1 MIHHAGKVLEV
12 IAVLGT
18 FSGIAYYMLCLW
30 SAAKFLRERKAQS
43 KATGEDASSPQ
54 ETPPVSILKPLKG
67 SDPDIYA
74 SLRSHC
80 VQDYPEYEIIFGVT
94 DRCDPAVEIIERL
107 IREFPQLTIQLVICE
122 KDLGTNTKVSNLA
135 QMLPVARYDHLIVN
149 DGDIRVEPEYL
160 RRVIAPLN
168 DSKVGMVTCL
178 YRGVPAPTLGS
189 RLESIGISTDFS
201 GGVLVARQIEG
212 GVRFGMGST
221 LAFRR
226 RDLEAIGG
234 FESFVDY
241 LADDYEIGSRMAAR
255 GLEVRLCEAAVE
267 TLLPAYT
274 LREFAQHQLRWAR
287 TIRDCRSSRYGGML
301 FTFGLPWAFLTLV
314 LAHEVRWAW
323 ELLCVALTIRLAVA
337 LVVGTAVLQ
346 DRQVIPYLWL
356 IPLRDVVA
364 LFVWMASFAGHKVSW
379 RGDYFYL
386 KNGKLARISPE
397 NSAPHL

>member
-67 SDPDIYA
+67 SDPDIYD

-107 IREFPQLTIQLVICE
+107 IREFPQLTIQFVICE

-149 DGDIRVEPEYL
+149 DGDIRVEPDYL

-168 DSKVGMVTCL
+168 DSNVGMVTCL
-178 YRGVPAPTLGS
+178 YRGVAAPTLGS

-226 RDLEAIGG
+226 PDLEAIGG
-234 FESFVDY
+234 FEAFVDY
-241 LADDYEIGSRMAAR
+241 LADDYEIGRRIADR
-255 GLEVRLCEAAVE
+255 GLKVELSEVVVE
-267 TLLPAYT
+267 TFIPFYA
-274 LREFAQHQLRWAR
+274 LRQFVDHQLRWDR
-287 TIRDCRSSRYGGML
+287 TVRDSRRWGYFGL
-301 FTFGLPWAFLTLV
+301 VVTFGLP
-314 LAHEVRWAW
+314 
-323 ELLCVALTIRLAVA
+323 
-337 LVVGTAVLQ
+337 
-346 DRQVIPYLWL
+346 
-356 IPLRDVVA
+356 
-364 LFVWMASFAGHKVSW
+364 
-379 RGDYFYL
+379 
-386 KNGKLARISPE
+386 
-397 NSAPHL
+397 

>member
-1 MIHHAGKVLEV
+1 MIHNAGRVLEV

-18 FSGIAYYMLCLW
+18 FSGIAYYTLCLW
-30 SAAKFLRERKAQS
+30 SAGKFLRERKTHS
-43 KATGEDASSPQ
+43 KATGEDGRSPQ
-54 ETPPVSILKPLKG
+54 DTPPVSILKPLKG
-67 SDPDIYA
+67 GDPEIYN
-74 SLRSHC
+74 SLRRHC
-80 VQDYPEYEIIFGVT
+80 VQDYPEYEIIFGVS
-94 DRCDPAVEIIERL
+94 DHRDPAVEIIERL
-107 IREFPQLTIQLVICE
+107 IREFPQLTIQLVICQ

-149 DGDIRVEPEYL
+149 DGDIRVEPDYL
-160 RRVIAPLN
+160 QQVIAPLN

-178 YRGVPAPTLGS
+178 YRGVAAPTLGS

-255 GLEVRLCEAAVE
+255 GLEVRLCEAVVE

-274 LREFAQHQLRWAR
+274 FREFAQHQLRWAR
-287 TIRDCRSSRYGGML
+287 TIRDCRSSRYVGML
-301 FTFGLPWAFLTLV
+301 FTFGLPWALLTLV

-323 ELLCVALTIRLAVA
+323 ELLCVAFTIRLAMA

-346 DRQVIPYLWL
+346 DRQVILYLWL